1 MLNQILVL
9 LNTYLKTY
17 WPFVYLHYYHLVLFI
32 VFGSFSNF
40 KNSIM
45 LKLAFMFKMFRI
57 TNLENICSSEH
68 YMHNFDLEKKTKK
81 RTNSAGKSPRKIFTT
96 KLLFYLSFVI
106 GLTITF
112 IGLNSIKVKM

>member
-17 WPFVYLHYYHLVLFI
+17 WPFVYLHYYHLVLSI

-68 YMHNFDLEKKTKK
+68 YAQF
-81 RTNSAGKSPRKIFTT
+81 
-96 KLLFYLSFVI
+96 
-106 GLTITF
+106 
-112 IGLNSIKVKM
+112 

>member
-17 WPFVYLHYYHLVLFI
+17 WPFVYLHYYHIVLFI

-68 YMHNFDLEKKTKK
+68 YMHNFDLEKKNEKNEPTLQANHHVKF
-81 RTNSAGKSPRKIFTT
+81 SPQNYFSTF
-96 KLLFYLSFVI
+96 LL
-106 GLTITF
+106 
-112 IGLNSIKVKM
+112 